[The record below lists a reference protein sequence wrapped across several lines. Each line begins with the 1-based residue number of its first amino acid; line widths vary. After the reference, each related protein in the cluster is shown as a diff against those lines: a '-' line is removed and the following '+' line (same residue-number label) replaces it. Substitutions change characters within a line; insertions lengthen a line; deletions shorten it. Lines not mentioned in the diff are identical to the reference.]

1 MRLMDI
7 YKRRKRRFLV
17 LCGRG
22 GALFFSRLCFCFG
35 LGGCLCLQYWSYSLL
50 SFSLLSRR

>member
-22 GALFFSRLCFCFG
+22 GALFSRLCFCFG